1 MRALSALIASL
12 ALLAGAAPDALA
24 GPVDDFRQ
32 DGVVDVCRYSQGE
45 LERAGNS
52 LPPDVIQY
60 SPGLADQLSAGR
72 EGCSGGGSPGGV
84 NPRQT
89 VSDPADTDQDG
100 DIDSADAAAAG
111 GGSGGA
117 RGGGSAER
125 AGVVPD
131 PPSPSTQAR
140 TRLADIAT
148 PSVAATSRSDVPGWV
163 LTLLIALGLGALL
176 FTLLRFSGLS
186 GERFT
191 TPLKAS
197 FGEAGGRIADAL
209 SEVWDSVRLG
219 R

>member
-1 MRALSALIASL
+1 
-12 ALLAGAAPDALA
+12 
-24 GPVDDFRQ
+24 
-32 DGVVDVCRYSQGE
+32 
-45 LERAGNS
+45 
-52 LPPDVIQY
+52 VIQY

-100 DIDSADAAAAG
+100 DIDSADAG

-117 RGGGSAER
+117 RGGGPR

-140 TRLADIAT
+140 ARLADIAT